1 MHSWNNSICKTI
13 FKNKNG
19 FLRSGWTILI
29 VMLLY
34 YALLYFASFL
44 VLTALIVILTA
55 TGDLNRAAD
64 YFSPLANW
72 VNDACLPVAMQLLT
86 DVMMILIPIIAWKC
100 FIKRPLSEMG
110 LHPSKSTKKECGAG
124 MILGM
129 VNCTLV
135 FLLVVW
141 FGGGHVASWQPR
153 VTALTLTWLFAFVLV
168 AFAEE
173 VLNRGFIMAVLRRCR
188 NHVFVLIF
196 LPSVIFGAIHLG
208 NPSVTLLS
216 VFNIIIVG
224 ILFSYMFIKSGNIWM
239 CIGYH
244 FTWNVFQGIIY
255 GMPVSGLNIPGII
268 TTHFTRDNIL
278 NGGGFG
284 IEGGILTTLVTL
296 LSFLFVR
303 YYYRNSTYDFMNNTD

>member
-1 MHSWNNSICKTI
+1 
-13 FKNKNG
+13 
-19 FLRSGWTILI
+19 
-29 VMLLY
+29 
-34 YALLYFASFL
+34 
-44 VLTALIVILTA
+44 
-55 TGDLNRAAD
+55 
-64 YFSPLANW
+64 
-72 VNDACLPVAMQLLT
+72 
-86 DVMMILIPIIAWKC
+86 
-100 FIKRPLSEMG
+100 MG
-110 LHPSKSTKKECGAG
+110 LHPFKSTKKECGAG

-141 FGGGHVASWQPR
+141 FGGGKVASWQPR
-153 VTALTLTWLFAFVLV
+153 ITALTLTWLFAFILV
-168 AFAEE
+168 AYAEE
-173 VLNRGFIMAVLRRCR
+173 LLNRGFIMAVLRRCR
-188 NHVFVLIF
+188 NHIFVLIF

-255 GMPVSGLNIPGII
+255 GMPVSGLSIPGII

-303 YYYRNSTYDFMNNTD
+303 YYYRNSTYDFMNNMD

>member
-1 MHSWNNSICKTI
+1 MSMINADENFEKLGLTLPPAPAPAGVYKPCVIDGKYLYLSGHGPVRNDKSLIIGRIGKDLTMDEGKFAAQQVGLTMLATI
-13 FKNKNG
+13 QANLGSFNK
-19 FLRSGWTILI
+19 
-29 VMLLY
+29 
-34 YALLYFASFL
+34 
-44 VLTALIVILTA
+44 
-55 TGDLNRAAD
+55 
-64 YFSPLANW
+64 
-72 VNDACLPVAMQLLT
+72 
-86 DVMMILIPIIAWKC
+86 
-100 FIKRPLSEMG
+100 IKRVI
-110 LHPSKSTKKECGAG
+110 KV
-124 MILGM
+124 LGM

-141 FGGGHVASWQPR
+141 FGGGKVASWQPR
-153 VTALTLTWLFAFVLV
+153 ITALTLTWLFAFILV
-168 AFAEE
+168 AYAEE
-173 VLNRGFIMAVLRRCR
+173 LLNRGFIMAVLRRCR

-255 GMPVSGLNIPGII
+255 GMPVSGLSIPGII

-303 YYYRNSTYDFMNNTD
+303 YYYRNSTYDFMNNMD

>member
-1 MHSWNNSICKTI
+1 MSMINADENFEKLGLTLPPAPAPAGVYKPCVIDGKYLYLSGHGPVRNDKSLIIGRIGKDLTMDEGKLAAQQVGLTMLATI
-13 FKNKNG
+13 QANLGSFNK
-19 FLRSGWTILI
+19 
-29 VMLLY
+29 
-34 YALLYFASFL
+34 
-44 VLTALIVILTA
+44 
-55 TGDLNRAAD
+55 
-64 YFSPLANW
+64 
-72 VNDACLPVAMQLLT
+72 
-86 DVMMILIPIIAWKC
+86 
-100 FIKRPLSEMG
+100 IKRVI
-110 LHPSKSTKKECGAG
+110 KV
-124 MILGM
+124 LGM

-141 FGGGHVASWQPR
+141 FGGGKVASWQPR
-153 VTALTLTWLFAFVLV
+153 ITALTLTWLFAFILV
-168 AFAEE
+168 AYAEE
-173 VLNRGFIMAVLRRCR
+173 LLNRGFIMAVLRRCR

>member
-1 MHSWNNSICKTI
+1 M
-13 FKNKNG
+13 
-19 FLRSGWTILI
+19 LI
-29 VMLLY
+29 
-34 YALLYFASFL
+34 
-44 VLTALIVILTA
+44 
-55 TGDLNRAAD
+55 
-64 YFSPLANW
+64 
-72 VNDACLPVAMQLLT
+72 LT
-86 DVMMILIPIIAWKC
+86 DVMMIIIPIIAWKC